1 LRLSAP
7 ITIVVEVRSQF
18 ETKPADRSE
27 IETKRSSLNQNSAPA
42 AEPSQKLAPDATTI
56 LSQLQARRK
65 KSKADLA
72 ELELILEILQ
82 S

>member
-7 ITIVVEVRSQF
+7 IAIGVKVRSQF
-18 ETKPADRSE
+18 ETERADQERIDAE
-27 IETKRSSLNQNSAPA
+27 LCELQKNSAPA
-42 AEPSQKLAPDATTI
+42 TPLSQKLAPDAAKI
-56 LSQLQARRK
+56 ISQLQARRK

>member
-1 LRLSAP
+1 VLDKLFR
-7 ITIVVEVRSQF
+7 F
-18 ETKPADRSE
+18 ERERTDREE

-42 AEPSQKLAPDATTI
+42 AEPSQKLAPDAATI
-56 LSQLQARRK
+56 LSQLQERRK

>member
-1 LRLSAP
+1 
-7 ITIVVEVRSQF
+7 VELRSQF
-18 ETKPADRSE
+18 ETERADRE
-27 IETKRSSLNQNSAPA
+27 RIDAELCELQKNSAPA
-42 AEPSQKLAPDATTI
+42 ARLSQKLAPDAAKI
-56 LSQLQARRK
+56 ISQLRARRK